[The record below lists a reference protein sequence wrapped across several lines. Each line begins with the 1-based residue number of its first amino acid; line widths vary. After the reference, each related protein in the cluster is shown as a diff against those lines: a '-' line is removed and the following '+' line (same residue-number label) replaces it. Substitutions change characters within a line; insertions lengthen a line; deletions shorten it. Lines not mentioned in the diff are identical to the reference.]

1 MPSVSQ
7 TQNAVI
13 QPERTGP
20 PERFLSSMW
29 AILFQKVMSGL
40 PSNAE
45 MNLMIIGRRRATQA
59 LGSSPKPNVGKV
71 SSRRRIFS

>member
-40 PSNAE
+40 PSNAD
-45 MNLMIIGRRRATQA
+45 MNFMIIGRRRATQA